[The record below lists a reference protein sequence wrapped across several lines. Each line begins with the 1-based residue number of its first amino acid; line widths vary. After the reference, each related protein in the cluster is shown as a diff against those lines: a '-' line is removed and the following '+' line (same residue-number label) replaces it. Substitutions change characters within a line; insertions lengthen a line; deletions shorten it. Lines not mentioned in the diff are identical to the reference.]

1 MRALVRPFVSLAALW
16 LCGCERAPFYVLHG
30 GGHEARILAT
40 LGWWVLGTVCVAM
53 LVMGVLIVWGALR
66 RRGSF
71 DEHLAIDAD
80 GGKAWIVVGGLVVP
94 GIVLVS
100 FFFATLGTLR
110 AMPTRFASPDVSIH
124 VTGNQWW
131 WKVQY
136 LDDEPV
142 NQFSLANEIHVPV
155 GGKVQVE
162 LTSNDVIHSF
172 WVPQLFGK
180 VDAIPG
186 HKNYVTFV
194 AETAGVYWGECAE
207 YCGMQHAHMRFAIV
221 AQAPDAYQQWLE
233 RQRSPAAPPSTP
245 ELTSG
250 RNAFEQNACGL
261 CHRVRGTRAL
271 GTVAPDLT
279 HVGSRLSIG
288 AGRLANNR
296 ADMQGWIVNAQAIKP
311 GIEMPTITT
320 LDGETLNSIAAYLES
335 LE

>member
-1 MRALVRPFVSLAALW
+1 MRGLLRPWLALAALS
-16 LCGCERAPFYVLHG
+16 LCGCERAPFYVLRPA
-30 GGHEARILAT
+30 GHESRILAT
-40 LGWWVLGTVCVAM
+40 LGGWVLGTVCVTM
-53 LVMGVLIVWGALR
+53 LAMGVLIVWGALR
-66 RRGSF
+66 RRGTL
-71 DEHLAIDAD
+71 DEHLPVGAD

-94 GIVLVS
+94 GVVMLA

-110 AMPTRFASPDVSIH
+110 AMPTRFASPDVQIH

-131 WKVQY
+131 WRVQY
-136 LDDEPV
+136 LDDAPV
-142 NQFSLANEIHVPV
+142 NQFSLANEIHVPI

-186 HKNYVTFV
+186 HTNYVTFV
-194 AETAGVYWGECAE
+194 VDRAGVYWGECAE
-207 YCGMQHAHMRFAIV
+207 YCGVQHANMRFAVV
-221 AQAPDAYQQWLE
+221 AETPEAYQKWLE
-233 RQRSPAAPPSTP
+233 RQRSPAVPPSTP
-245 ELTSG
+245 ELISG

-288 AGRLANNR
+288 AGRLPNTR
-296 ADMQGWIVNAQAIKP
+296 GDLQGWLVDAQGIKP
-311 GIEMPTITT
+311 GIEMPRMTT
-320 LDGETLNSIAAYLES
+320 FDGETLNSIAAYLES